1 MKVGEAAA
9 GLSFW
14 CNRIITLTRSTTFDQ
29 ILEPELAL
37 EINLNT
43 ESFQYSS
50 IDPLLLL
57 FRTDLNKL
65 ESTKYVHFSSTMLF
79 RPHF

>member
-37 EINLNT
+37 EIYLNT

-50 IDPLLLL
+50 IDPVLLLL
-57 FRTDLNKL
+57 RTDLNKL
-65 ESTKYVHFSSTMLF
+65 KSTKYFHFSSTMLF
-79 RPHF
+79 RPHS

>member
-14 CNRIITLTRSTTFDQ
+14 CNHIITPTRSTTFDQ

-37 EINLNT
+37 EIYLNT
-43 ESFQYSS
+43 KSFQYSS

-65 ESTKYVHFSSTMLF
+65 ESTKYFHFSSTMLF
-79 RPHF
+79 RPHS